1 MLGKFVWHDLMA
13 TDVAASKR
21 FYSELFGWRIWQGE
35 HGGYEHVSLGER
47 EIGGIVAPDPGRPLP
62 AHWIGYVAVEDAAQT
77 AARAKEAGGVVHL
90 PPTEIPKIGRFT
102 ILGDPRGAA
111 IAAFQA
117 TEWKPKDAAQP
128 PPGEFCWDELLTDEP
143 HAVVGFY
150 RALFGWTDEP
160 MEMPGFGTYHLF
172 KRDGRDTFV
181 DVPVSFTEAALGAT
195 IEVPSLGGDLE
206 LTLPAGT
213 QSGSSFRLRGCGMP
227 SVRGTHRGDHHVTVH
242 VHVPTKLNKRQREL
256 LEEYA
261 VAGGDAIEGR
271 TFFDRVKD
279 AFRPE

>member
-172 KRDGRDTFV
+172 KRDGASVAGMMKSPPGAPHPPMWLSYVAVADADQSVARATRLGGQV
-181 DVPVSFTEAALGAT
+181 LAEAR
-195 IEVPSLGGDLE
+195 EVP
-206 LTLPAGT
+206 
-213 QSGSSFRLRGCGMP
+213 
-227 SVRGTHRGDHHVTVH
+227 TVGRFA
-242 VHVPTKLNKRQREL
+242 VLADPTR
-256 LEEYA
+256 A
-261 VAGGDAIEGR
+261 AIAILAPP
-271 TFFDRVKD
+271 K
-279 AFRPE
+279 